1 METEHWLSP
10 WLSLSGT
17 GKQSSQLLPQ
27 QLLMDRASVLSDEK
41 DIYKSP
47 DPDKLLNPSLVLR
60 SINTRNM
67 SSRPG
72 MRGGHSLNVIPES
85 SILANQDPDFSL
97 VDATGVDEAAPRK
110 AAYEYEE
117 RAAGMQMGAKKRPS
131 FDEMVARK
139 SIEFRLEFSNKN

>member
-1 METEHWLSP
+1 MFSCFLCGSRET
-10 WLSLSGT
+10 
-17 GKQSSQLLPQ
+17 SSERL
-27 QLLMDRASVLSDEK
+27 RSVEESYHIGSQPVQGNSQDEK
-41 DIYKSP
+41 VRYKSL